1 MNCNLY
7 GVGGS
12 FDLRVENQRIK
23 VDSMFLG
30 ASSPK
35 LSHGLFLKWNRLQR
49 FFFRLPKHFL
59 HGVGFKLGCVFS

>member
-1 MNCNLY
+1 VNCNLY

-35 LSHGLFLKWNRLQR
+35 LSHGLFLKWTRL
-49 FFFRLPKHFL
+49 
-59 HGVGFKLGCVFS
+59 

>member
-12 FDLRVENQRIK
+12 FDLRAKNWRIG

-30 ASSPK
+30 ANSPK
-35 LSHGLFLKWNRLQR
+35 LGHGLFPKWTRLQNSFLGYLNI
-49 FFFRLPKHFL
+49 FFM
-59 HGVGFKLGCVFS
+59 V

>member
-35 LSHGLFLKWNRLQR
+35 LSHGLFLKWT
-49 FFFRLPKHFL
+49 RLPKHFL
-59 HGVGFKLGCVFS
+59 HGIGFKLGGAFS